1 MLVCKKT
8 QTNHARQT
16 FVLRH
21 TIILEM
27 SKKMTSDED
36 MFTQIML
43 LFSNLL
49 AVIVAFLSANR
60 YTQLNYG

>member
-1 MLVCKKT
+1 
-8 QTNHARQT
+8 
-16 FVLRH
+16 
-21 TIILEM
+21 M
-27 SKKMTSDED
+27 SAWQDSHNNSRDVKKMTCDED

-49 AVIVAFLSANR
+49 AVIVAFLSVDR